1 MRWIPDEALDR
12 LCSDASL
19 PDLSETKYRL
29 MEPIGRGGMGSVYL
43 ADDTA
48 LDRRVAIKVLDVA
61 DPSGE
66 LAARLVRE
74 ARILAQL
81 EHPGIVPVH
90 DVDQLPDG
98 RLFYVMKYVRG
109 RRLDQYC
116 GEAHTLPE
124 RLRLFGRICE
134 AVAFAHSR
142 GILHRDLKPQN
153 IMVGPFGEV
162 LVMDWGVAKVLADA
176 AETDELP
183 TLALPAGRETAAG
196 TSGSREVPAPTE
208 HGVVMGTPGY
218 MSPEQ
223 ARGEVGDLDARADVY
238 SLGAVLRYLLGNDAG
253 SIEPGESQA
262 TPIETT
268 SRLPKRLGAIVRKA
282 MADEPEERYPGA
294 HELAVDIARYLDGQA
309 VSAHPE
315 SAWSRAGR
323 FVSRHRVA
331 LLLILAYVVVRTFV
345 LLFLG
350 R

>member
-1 MRWIPDEALDR
+1 MRWIPDHALNR
-12 LCSDASL
+12 LCSDSSL
-19 PDLSETKYRL
+19 PDLSQTKYRL
-29 MEPIGRGGMGSVYL
+29 IESIGQGGMGSVYL

-48 LDRRVAIKVLDVA
+48 LDRRVAIKVLDVPDA
-61 DPSGE
+61 SGE

-81 EHPGIVPVH
+81 EHSGIVPVH
-90 DVDQLPDG
+90 DVGELPDG

-109 RRLDQYC
+109 RRLDEYC
-116 GEAHTLPE
+116 GEAHTVPE

-162 LVMDWGVAKVLADA
+162 LVMDWGVAKVLANA
-176 AETDELP
+176 AGTDELP
-183 TLALPAGRETAAG
+183 TPALPASREATAGAR
-196 TSGSREVPAPTE
+196 GSREVLEPTE

-218 MSPEQ
+218 MAPEQ

-238 SLGAVLRYLLGNDAG
+238 SLGAVLLYLLRSDPDAA
-253 SIEPGESQA
+253 EPAESDA
-262 TPIETT
+262 TASDSE
-268 SRLPKRLGAIVRKA
+268 SHLPKRLGAIVRKA
-282 MADEPEERYPGA
+282 MANEPGERYSGA
-294 HELAVDIARYLDGQA
+294 HELAADIVRYLDGRA

-315 SAWSRAGR
+315 NAWSRAGR

-331 LLLILAYVVVRTFV
+331 LVLILAYVVVRTFA